1 MVIEII
7 VILRPV
13 YCLPRPQGWLLF
25 WGNLQPLQFGLGL
38 RFAGGQLVLL
48 PEVLIYGISI
58 IITRE
63 LRKFDGGVDCYKNC
77 LVNILEIL
85 GSLC

>member
-13 YCLPRPQGWLLF
+13 YCLPRPHGWLLF
-25 WGNLQPLQFGLGL
+25 WGDLQPLQFGLGL

-48 PEVLIYGISI
+48 PEVLISGISI

-63 LRKFDGGVDCYKNC
+63 LPKFEGGCG
-77 LVNILEIL
+77 LL
-85 GSLC
+85 

>member
-1 MVIEII
+1 
-7 VILRPV
+7 
-13 YCLPRPQGWLLF
+13 
-25 WGNLQPLQFGLGL
+25 
-38 RFAGGQLVLL
+38 VLL
-48 PEVLIYGISI
+48 PEVLISGISI

-63 LRKFDGGVDCYKNC
+63 LPKFEGGGVDCYKNC